1 MIENKLEVLCII
13 HHSFFYYL
21 HFVCKQFD
29 QIFTFFPLFG
39 CVDRGKLQLFKFL
52 TFLSLSPTVLFCVSC
67 IIAFMVFIQLHNP
80 QLFKY
85 LGWSFYICCATL
97 LYASVVSVT
106 LGLVEGSG
114 LIEPTIDTNYN
125 GQPVLAT

>member
-1 MIENKLEVLCII
+1 MCNSLLSVL
-13 HHSFFYYL
+13 YYL
-21 HFVCKQFD
+21 HFVLK
-29 QIFTFFPLFG
+29 TFGLNIYILSLVYS
-39 CVDRGKLQLFKFL
+39 CVNAAKLQLFKFL
-52 TFLSLSPTVLFCVSC
+52 TFLFLSPTVISCVSC

-114 LIEPTIDTNYN
+114 LVEPTIDANYN